1 MPMDDGP
8 RTQVEGLRDRITH
21 SFSIQRKQSLIIAS
35 TQIAITLPW
44 WFSLA
49 ITYYQPIGRALLSL
63 ASYKQFR
70 VWTKVG
76 AIGGA
81 AGAVK
86 VTRKASRMVTRR
98 VSVFLASPVMTG
110 KRILSGRK
118 GSKNSSSISAEM
130 GIIVPQDGSRI
141 GGDISFAPSLPPDTQ
156 ALEDTEALRRALG
169 DD

>member
-8 RTQVEGLRDRITH
+8 RTQVEGLRDRIAH
-21 SFSIQRKQSLIIAS
+21 SFSVQRKQSLMIAI
-35 TQIAITLPW
+35 TQLTITLPW

-49 ITYYQPIGRALLSL
+49 ITYYQPIARALLSL
-63 ASYKQFR
+63 AFYKQFR

-76 AIGGA
+76 AVGGA
-81 AGAVK
+81 AGAVE
-86 VTRKASRMVTRR
+86 VTRQAFLRRLSRKW
-98 VSVFLASPVMTG
+98 S
-110 KRILSGRK
+110 K
-118 GSKNSSSISAEM
+118 GSASISV

-141 GGDISFAPSLPPDTQ
+141 GGDTSFVPSLPPDTQ

>member
-8 RTQVEGLRDRITH
+8 RTQVEGLRDRIAH
-21 SFSIQRKQSLIIAS
+21 SFSVQRKQSLIIAI
-35 TQIAITLPW
+35 TQLTITLPW

-49 ITYYQPIGRALLSL
+49 ITYYQPIARALLSL
-63 ASYKQFR
+63 AFYKQFR

-76 AIGGA
+76 AVGGA
-81 AGAVK
+81 AGAVE
-86 VTRKASRMVTRR
+86 VTRRASRMVSRR
-98 VSVFLASPVMTG
+98 VSVFLASPVNNL
-110 KRILSGRK
+110 RRVSSRK
-118 GSKNSSSISAEM
+118 GSKGSASISAEM

-141 GGDISFAPSLPPDTQ
+141 GGDTSFVPSLPPDTQ